1 MDVNEDIT
9 QIWIEPFSKRELE
22 VLLLVSNGLSN
33 REIAENLFLAI
44 DTVKWYNKQIYLKLG
59 VSNRTQAAK
68 KAAELRLLEL
78 ESLTKIQEDE
88 SATGNLPAQITSY
101 IGRTR
106 EIGEIKA
113 LLKKNRLITLT
124 GAGGA
129 GKTRLALQVAE
140 ELEGYY
146 TDGTWLVELAS
157 NHDPSLVLPAIA
169 NVLAIPEKKDTAL
182 FDVVKNELQSKHL
195 LLLIDNL
202 EHLLESA
209 PIIADLLAAI
219 PQLTVLAT
227 SRERLH
233 IYGEQEYPVQP
244 LCLPKINGKPK
255 SEELIQNEA
264 VALFIQR
271 AKAVNPSIT
280 IDEEALK
287 YLARICVRLD
297 GLPLAIELCAP
308 MVKIMPLSVIAE
320 RIENNLDSI
329 PEGPRDLPAR
339 QKTLTKTLQWSIDL
353 LIDEERHLFERL
365 ATFSGGGTIDAI
377 ESICKNEITGNI
389 SNLLSALVHKN
400 LMIAQERSDGEIHF
414 GMLETIRKFN
424 LDRLKNQD
432 QLEFYSKLHA
442 EYFIQLAQKAEPKLS
457 GQEQVRW
464 LDILDVEHDN
474 LRSALDWCLTAEGTA
489 ELSLNLAGSLEYFW
503 TTRGYLSEGRRYL
516 ELVLS
521 RPSASNRT
529 LARAKTL
536 HTAGHLAYLQSAY
549 PKTRLLLEEGLSIYR
564 ELGISNQQALANTL
578 ITLGDMET
586 ELANY
591 DTAFELM
598 NEALDIMRELND
610 IRGIARALWQLGGC
624 AVRHGK
630 YDQATQYFREAL
642 PYLRII
648 GDRGQT
654 AIALSGLAEVAIRQG
669 DFKQAAILEKE
680 SIAMRREIG
689 EPWGIAVS
697 LGNFA
702 WISLLRGDLYQA
714 VSLLHESLTLRQ
726 EIGDRGGIAWC
737 LERLAEI
744 ALITGQSKSS
754 SYSKKDIQQAAILLG
769 AAEAMREPVDSKIDE
784 VDLSEYRRQMEII
797 REQLDETAF
806 IKAWTKGR
814 GMSLKQAI
822 EYALGNANIS

>member
-1 MDVNEDIT
+1 M
-9 QIWIEPFSKRELE
+9 S
-22 VLLLVSNGLSN
+22 
-33 REIAENLFLAI
+33 
-44 DTVKWYNKQIYLKLG
+44 
-59 VSNRTQAAK
+59 
-68 KAAELRLLEL
+68 
-78 ESLTKIQEDE
+78 
-88 SATGNLPAQITSY
+88 
-101 IGRTR
+101 
-106 EIGEIKA
+106 
-113 LLKKNRLITLT
+113 
-124 GAGGA
+124 
-129 GKTRLALQVAE
+129 
-140 ELEGYY
+140 
-146 TDGTWLVELAS
+146 
-157 NHDPSLVLPAIA
+157 
-169 NVLAIPEKKDTAL
+169 
-182 FDVVKNELQSKHL
+182 
-195 LLLIDNL
+195 
-202 EHLLESA
+202 
-209 PIIADLLAAI
+209 
-219 PQLTVLAT
+219 
-227 SRERLH
+227 
-233 IYGEQEYPVQP
+233 
-244 LCLPKINGKPK
+244 
-255 SEELIQNEA
+255 
-264 VALFIQR
+264 
-271 AKAVNPSIT
+271 
-280 IDEEALK
+280 
-287 YLARICVRLD
+287 
-297 GLPLAIELCAP
+297 
-308 MVKIMPLSVIAE
+308 
-320 RIENNLDSI
+320 
-329 PEGPRDLPAR
+329 
-339 QKTLTKTLQWSIDL
+339 
-353 LIDEERHLFERL
+353 DEERHLFERL
-365 ATFSGGGTIDAI
+365 AIFSGGGTIEAI

-414 GMLETIRKFN
+414 GMLETIRQFN
-424 LDRLKNQD
+424 QDRLKNQD

-529 LARAKTL
+529 LARARAL

-806 IKAWTKGR
+806 TKAWTKGR

-822 EYALGNANIS
+822 EYAFGDTNVP